1 MVRFPEDSVIV
12 KPPDPLETRSLEVPR
27 DLPFLASLSWSDR
40 RYREL
45 PPQDMLSRYEAG
57 WRHRG
62 VLADPSEEELGF
74 IRALVA
80 RYGSW
85 IRV

>member
-1 MVRFPEDSVIV
+1 MAKHPGTLDARSADAAALPE
-12 KPPDPLETRSLEVPR
+12 LPR
-27 DLPFLASLSWSDR
+27 ELPFLASLSWSDR

-45 PPQDMLSRYEAG
+45 SPLDMLRRYEAG
-57 WRHRG
+57 WRHLG